1 MKVTHLTIGTEI
13 KKSANYQSGSGQFSL
28 SVELAEDED
37 HIVAVG
43 ELRDEIVGIANELA
57 NEALAQCPRRK

>member
-57 NEALAQCPRRK
+57 NEALARCPRRK